1 MTNKYTLLFKKIDDD
16 VITLTRKTLYN
27 ICYVNKHEIEIKNRP
42 VFFFFKTTV
51 YDLSN
56 CCVTFASHCINESN
70 W

>member
-42 VFFFFKTTV
+42 VFVFFFKTQQFMIYRIVALLLPLTV
-51 YDLSN
+51 
-56 CCVTFASHCINESN
+56 
-70 W
+70 